1 MPDDAAPDKIAYN
14 NAVFRKANESI
25 ADAAAR
31 YGLDDGRVVPFVCE
45 CSDPA
50 CTKVIRLTLHD
61 YRSIRDNPRWF
72 AHANGHEA
80 DIPAVVRLVEQHEG
94 FVVVEKVGEAGELA
108 AKLASDAQGE

>member
-50 CTKVIRLTLHD
+50 CTKVIR
-61 YRSIRDNPRWF
+61 
-72 AHANGHEA
+72 
-80 DIPAVVRLVEQHEG
+80 
-94 FVVVEKVGEAGELA
+94 
-108 AKLASDAQGE
+108 